1 MTILTVVVPVFR
13 VPQFLGV
20 CLDSILTGAPPGVEV
35 VAVDDASGD
44 ACGYLLDAYA
54 ARDDRVRVVHLPHNV
69 GLGRARNAG
78 LDQAT
83 GRYVWFVDSDDW
95 LPPGSV
101 AAVLDW
107 LAQTRPDVLLVDHV
121 RVRDGGWVQVDP
133 SRAVLRERPTG
144 VTHLRERPDLLRLQH
159 TVWNRVIRRG
169 LLDEIDLRF
178 GDGWYEDV
186 PFSYPVLLG
195 AERIAVL
202 DRVCYC
208 YRLRDASITS
218 TPSERHFEAFEQ
230 YERLFAR
237 LDVWPGPREELRPWL
252 FEQMIEH
259 YLVIV
264 GNEGRVSPDR
274 RPAFFRRMV
283 EHYRRYL
290 PVQGYS
296 RPRGVNGVK
305 HRFVGW
311 DAYGMYA
318 ALRRAYRVGQ
328 RARSVAVRRDPAA
341 PFANARLAGRG
352 FRRYDRDRSDQPR

>member
-1 MTILTVVVPVFR
+1 MTILTVVVPVFK
-13 VPQFLGV
+13 VPQFVVV
-20 CLDSILTGAPPGVEV
+20 CLDSILTGAPSGVEV
-35 VAVDDASGD
+35 VAVDDASPD
-44 ACGYLLDAYA
+44 ACGYLLDSYA
-54 ARDDRVRVVHLPHNV
+54 ARDARVRVVHLPRNG
-69 GLGRARNAG
+69 GLGRARNVG
-78 LDQAT
+78 LDHAD

-101 AAVLDW
+101 AAVLER
-107 LAQTRPDVLLVDHV
+107 LAETRPDVLLVDHI
-121 RVRDGGWVQVDP
+121 RVRDGRSAHVDP
-133 SRAVLRERPTG
+133 SSVVLRDPSAG
-144 VTHLRERPDLLRLQH
+144 VTDLRERPDLLRLQH
-159 TVWNRVIRRG
+159 AAWNRVIRRT

-218 TPSERHFEAFEQ
+218 TPSERHFDAFEQ

-252 FEQMIEH
+252 FQRMIEH

-264 GNEGRVSPDR
+264 GNDGRIPPDR

-290 PVQGYS
+290 PVQGYT

-318 ALRRAYRVGQ
+318 ALRRAYRAGR
-328 RARSVAVRRDPAA
+328 RARSGGRWAATRRSPTMS
-341 PFANARLAGRG
+341 
-352 FRRYDRDRSDQPR
+352 RRPRV